1 MFERYIYILNIA
13 LEAVFLNKFR
23 SVLTALG
30 IIFGVAAVITMMAIG
45 AGAQQEIL
53 DQMKLVGVNNI
64 IITPKAEKG
73 SGDDQDSEDSGGQDV
88 GIRKDQKR
96 FSPGLT
102 LKDAESIK
110 KIIPSVERISPEVI
124 YETDVIKDGRRT
136 STKLTGITPDFFT
149 VFGLEL
155 KEGTMFNE
163 EQLVDGK
170 PVCIIGPSIQSRFFA
185 RENPIGKEIKCGH
198 IWLRVIG
205 VLKKQE
211 INQSAIDDLG
221 ISDYNNTIYAPIR
234 TLLRRFKDRA
244 LVTSASLKGGGGIIF
259 RGNFTV
265 AFGGSQ
271 TGVEKNQIDKIVVQ
285 VKESSMI
292 SPTTKILSKMM
303 SRRHLGV
310 EDIVIKVPELLLRQE
325 QRTKDIFNIVLG
337 AIASISLLVGG
348 IGIMNIMLASVM
360 ERIKEIGIRQA
371 IGATKRDVIM
381 QFLTEATLLSFS
393 GGLIGIILGLI
404 FSKVIMEVTGILT
417 IISTLSIFISFGV
430 SVSVGIIF
438 GYMPAKRAAS
448 QDPVESLRHE

>member
-1 MFERYIYILNIA
+1 M
-13 LEAVFLNKFR
+13 
-23 SVLTALG
+23 TALG

-64 IITPKAEKG
+64 LITPKAEKG
-73 SGDDQDSEDSGGQDV
+73 SGDDQDSEASGDQDV
-88 GIRKDQKR
+88 GLRKDQKR

-244 LVTSASLKGGGGIIF
+244 LVTSASLKGGGGIFF
-259 RGNFTV
+259 RGNFSI

-404 FSKVIMEVTGILT
+404 FSKIIMEVTGILT

>member
-1 MFERYIYILNIA
+1 VLERYLYILNIA

-23 SVLTALG
+23 SILTALG

-64 IITPKAEKG
+64 IITPKAEKSSGDSQGSDG
-73 SGDDQDSEDSGGQDV
+73 SGDQDIGVRKEQD
-88 GIRKDQKR
+88 R

-102 LKDAESIK
+102 LKDAESIRD
-110 KIIPSVERISPEVI
+110 IIPTVERISPEVI
-124 YETDVIKDGRRT
+124 YETDVLKGGRRIM
-136 STKLTGITPDFFT
+136 TKLTGITPDFFK

-155 KEGTMFNE
+155 QEGEMFNR
-163 EQLVDGK
+163 EQLREGK
-170 PVCIIGPSIQSRFFA
+170 AVCIIGPSIQSRFFPK
-185 RENPIGKEIKCGH
+185 ENPLGKEIKCGH
-198 IWLRVIG
+198 IWLRIIG

-221 ISDYNNTIYAPIR
+221 ISDYNNTIYSPIR
-234 TLLRRFKDRA
+234 TLFRRFKDRA
-244 LVTSASLKGGGGIIF
+244 LVTSSALMGGGGMF
-259 RGNFTV
+259 FGGGFV
-265 AFGGSQ
+265 VSYGGSQ
-271 TGVEKNQIDKIVVQ
+271 SGVEKNQLDKIVVQ
-285 VKESSMI
+285 VKESALI
-292 SPTTKILSKMM
+292 SPTTKILNRMM
-303 SRRHLGV
+303 TRRHLGV
-310 EDIVIKVPELLLRQE
+310 EDIEIKVPELLLRQE

-371 IGATKRDVIM
+371 IGATKRDIIL
-381 QFLTEATLLSFS
+381 QFLSEATLLSIT
-393 GGLIGIILGLI
+393 GGFIGIILGLT
-404 FSKVIMEVTGILT
+404 FSKIIMEVTGILT
-417 IISTLSIFISFGV
+417 IVSPLSILISFGV

-438 GYMPAKRAAS
+438 GYMPAKRAAM